1 MAVTAVKAPL
11 AKAPQAAPV
20 LDVEAVRR
28 DFPGLHQEIHGHP
41 LVYLDNAASAQKPQS
56 VLDAVASI
64 YTDDYSNVHR
74 GVHTLS
80 QRATDRYEAARE
92 TCRGFLGAPRR
103 EECIFVR
110 GATEGINLVASS
122 FVRPQLGPG
131 DEVLVTQMEHHS
143 NLVPWQMVCEETGAT
158 LRWVGL
164 RDDGTLDL
172 DQYESLLSERT
183 KIVAAVHISNAL
195 GTINPVREMCRM
207 AREKGVPVLL
217 DGAQAAPHARIDVQD
232 LGCDFYVI
240 SGHKVFAPTGIGVL
254 WGRHELLSDMRPYQG
269 GGEMITHVTMEKSDF
284 HVPPHRFEAG
294 TPHIAGAVGL
304 AAALNYMEGLGHE
317 AIEAHEHQL
326 LEAATKRLET
336 IDGVEMVGTA
346 PHKAAVV
353 SFTVQGVHPHDIGTI
368 LDHEGIAVR
377 AGHHCAQPVM
387 DRFGV
392 PATAR
397 ASFAFYNTLDE
408 VERLGHGIETV
419 LAMFDPNQFGG

>member
-1 MAVTAVKAPL
+1 MAASAVHSPPANVGTKVPA
-11 AKAPQAAPV
+11 

-41 LVYLDNAASAQKPQS
+41 LVYLDNAASAQKPQA
-56 VLDAVASI
+56 VLDALASI
-64 YTDDYSNVHR
+64 YRDDYSNVHR

-92 TCRGFLGAPRR
+92 TCRRFLGAPRR
-103 EECIFVR
+103 EECVFVR
-110 GATEGINLVASS
+110 GATEGINLVAHS
-122 FVRPQLGPG
+122 FVLPRLKPG

-143 NLVPWQMVCEETGAT
+143 NLVPWQLICEQAGAK
-158 LRWVGL
+158 LRWVEL
-164 RDDGTLDL
+164 LDDGTLDL

-183 KIVAAVHISNAL
+183 KIVAVVHISNAL
-195 GTINPVREMCRM
+195 GTVNPIREMCRL
-207 AREKGVPVLL
+207 AREQGVPILI
-217 DGAQAAPHARIDVQD
+217 DGAQAAPHSKIDVAD

-240 SGHKVFAPTGIGVL
+240 SGHKAFGPTGIGVL
-254 WGRHELLSDMRPYQG
+254 WGRHELLSEMRPYQG
-269 GGEMITHVTMEKSDF
+269 GGEMITNVTLEKSDF

-304 AAALNYMEGLGHE
+304 AAALDYVENLGHD
-317 AIEAHEHQL
+317 AIGRHEHSL
-326 LEAATKRLET
+326 LEAATRRLGA
-336 IDGVEMVGTA
+336 IDGVELVGTA
-346 PHKAAVV
+346 AEKAAVV
-353 SFTVQGVHPHDIGTI
+353 SFTVRGIHPHDIGTI

-387 DRFGV
+387 DRYGL

-408 VERLGHGIETV
+408 VERLGHGVETV

>member
-1 MAVTAVKAPL
+1 MAATAVKTQPETHAEAP
-11 AKAPQAAPV
+11 A
-20 LDVEAVRR
+20 LDVDAVRR
-28 DFPGLHQEIHGHP
+28 DFPGLHQEVHGHP
-41 LVYLDNAASAQKPQS
+41 LVYLDNAASAQKPKA
-56 VLDAVASI
+56 VLDSLISI
-64 YTDDYSNVHR
+64 YSDDYSNVHR

-92 TCRGFLGAPRR
+92 TARRFLCAPRK
-103 EECIFVR
+103 EECVFVR
-110 GATEGINLVASS
+110 GATEGINLVAHS
-122 FVRPQLGPG
+122 FVLPRLQPG

-143 NLVPWQMVCEETGAT
+143 NLVPWQLVCEQAGAT
-158 LRWVGL
+158 LRWVELKG
-164 RDDGTLDL
+164 DGTLDL

-195 GTINPVREMCRM
+195 GTINPIREMCRL
-207 AREKGVPVLL
+207 ARKKGVPVLV
-217 DGAQAAPHARIDVQD
+217 DGAQAAPHAKIDVAD

-240 SGHKVFAPTGIGVL
+240 SGHKVFGPTGIGVL
-254 WGRHELLSDMRPYQG
+254 WGRHELLSEMRPYQG
-269 GGEMITHVTMEKSDF
+269 GGEMITNVTMEKSDF

-304 AAALNYMEGLGHE
+304 AAALDYVESIGHD
-317 AIEAHEHQL
+317 AIEAHEHRL
-326 LEAATKRLET
+326 LEAATKRLGA
-336 IDGVEMVGTA
+336 IDGVDLVGTA
-346 PHKAAVV
+346 AEKAAVV
-353 SFTVQGVHPHDIGTI
+353 SFTVCGIHPHDIGTI

-387 DRFGV
+387 DRYGL

-419 LAMFDPNQFGG
+419 LAMFEG

>member
-1 MAVTAVKAPL
+1 MAVTAVKAPPTT
-11 AKAPQAAPV
+11 APT

-41 LVYLDNAASAQKPQS
+41 LVYLDNAASAQKPQA
-56 VLDAVASI
+56 VLDALTSI

-80 QRATDRYEAARE
+80 QRATERYEAARE
-92 TCRGFLGAPRR
+92 TCGRFLGATRP
-103 EECIFVR
+103 EECVFVR

-122 FVRPQLGPG
+122 FVRPRLEPG

-143 NLVPWQMVCEETGAT
+143 NLVPWQLVCEETGAT
-158 LRWVGL
+158 LRWVEL

-172 DQYESLLSERT
+172 DQYENLLSERT

-207 AREKGVPVLL
+207 AREKGIPVLL
-217 DGAQAAPHARIDVQD
+217 DGAQAAPHTKIDVLD

-240 SGHKVFAPTGIGVL
+240 SGHKAFGPTGIGVL
-254 WGRHELLSDMRPYQG
+254 WGRHELLSGMRPYQG
-269 GGEMITHVTMEKSDF
+269 GGEMITNVTMEKSDF

-304 AAALNYMEGLGHE
+304 AAALDYVDSLGHD

-326 LEAATKRLET
+326 LDAAANRLGA
-336 IDGVEMVGTA
+336 IDGVELVGTA
-346 PHKAAVV
+346 PGKAAVV
-353 SFTVQGVHPHDIGTI
+353 SFTVQGIHPHDIGTI

-387 DRFGV
+387 DRFGL
-392 PATAR
+392 PATVR
-397 ASFAFYNTLDE
+397 ASLAFYNTLGE
-408 VERLGHGIETV
+408 VERLGHGVETV
-419 LAMFDPNQFGG
+419 LDMFGS